1 MNNVNNQLNRM
12 KAMMTYGLKTESKNN
27 SYNSVEYQREGADGK
42 LYGIVREGTKF
53 YIKVSDKTKGAL
65 KEDFNYIGGF
75 RNRKDNEYTSY
86 ANALKQ
92 FDIKMISLKEAKGN
106 TKLMVESWNPEN
118 NEKLMVE
125 ATASMQREI
134 ARQRQIMGN
143 AATIFESRNNYS
155 VELMNEGC
163 EKVDKACKEIE
174 KGNLK
179 GEKKH
184 DCCGD
189 VTCNGGDPFTE
200 KAKDGEDSKGVQATQ
215 KTNIGKAKEPVTEG
229 EQVLGWNDNADYLDT
244 SHGTEVGDDAPFT
257 EGEGTEKDL
266 DNGTVAEGVAMH
278 TQGENQNSPAVG
290 TGEVGDDAPFD
301 EKAKNELQESGFFHN
316 PDVAD
321 DEQLPDT
328 PDEIVLDGEDVEDD
342 FELDGED
349 DFGADDFGGEEEE
362 EPFGDEELEADFE
375 SDLDEP
381 ALEGEGDVVTRAEFD
396 ELMAKLDAI
405 AEKLGVDVF
414 EDDNLYD
421 DESEGEESSEEDV
434 DFDGEEDFGDE
445 ESFEDEEDDFEV
457 YESRSYRKMM
467 MKEDKLDMF
476 GKHPAYQKEPM
487 ELPSNKHQEMP
498 DYYDMNDDSVEN
510 EKPYGQQIGDSAPFE
525 IDPQAIENA
534 IAESIKRILG
544 NKKKI

>member
-362 EPFGDEELEADFE
+362 PFGDEELEADFE

-381 ALEGEGDVVTRAEFD
+381 ALEGESDVVTRAEFD

>member
-1 MNNVNNQLNRM
+1 MSKINNQLDRM
-12 KAMMTYGLKTESKNN
+12 KAMMTYGLQNESKK
-27 SYNSVEYQREGADGK
+27 SVYDSVEYQREGADGK

-92 FDIKMISLKEAKGN
+92 FDLKMVSLKEAKGN

-155 VELMNEGC
+155 VEMMNEGC
-163 EKVDKACKEIE
+163 EKVDKACKAIE
-174 KGNLK
+174 KSNLK

-200 KAKDGEDSKGVQATQ
+200 KAKDGEDSEGVQTTQ
-215 KTNIGKAKEPVTEG
+215 KTNIGKAEKPVTES

-257 EGEGTEKDL
+257 EGEGTEKEL

-278 TQGENQNSPAVG
+278 AQGENQNSPAVG
-290 TGEVGDDAPFD
+290 VGEVGDDAPFT
-301 EKAKNELQESGFFHN
+301 EKADNELQEGFFHN
-316 PDVAD
+316 PELGD
-321 DEQLPDT
+321 DEQLDDT
-328 PDEIVLDGEDVEDD
+328 PEEVVLDGEDAEDEFDFEVEDD
-342 FELDGED
+342 LDGI
-349 DFGADDFGGEEEE
+349 DDFGGEEES
-362 EPFGDEELEADFE
+362 FGDEEVEADFE

-381 ALEGEGDVVTRAEFD
+381 AIESESDVVTRAEFD

-414 EDDNLYD
+414 EDGDLYD
-421 DESEGEESSEEDV
+421 SKSEGEESSEEDA
-434 DFDGEEDFGDE
+434 DDLGGEE
-445 ESFEDEEDDFEV
+445 ESFEDEEDEFEV
-457 YESRSYRKMM
+457 YESRNYRKMM

-487 ELPSNKHQEMP
+487 ELPSNDHKEMQ
-498 DYYDMNDDSVEN
+498 DYYDMNDESVEN
-510 EKPYGQQIGDSAPFE
+510 EQPYGQQIGDSAPFE
-525 IDPQAIENA
+525 IDPKAIENA

-544 NKKKI
+544 DKKKI

>member
-12 KAMMTYGLKTESKNN
+12 KAMMTYGLKTENKNS
-27 SYNSVEYQREGADGK
+27 SYNSIEYQREGADGK

-92 FDIKMISLKEAKGN
+92 FDLKMVSLKEAKGN

-155 VELMNEGC
+155 VEMMNEGC
-163 EKVDKACKEIE
+163 EKVDKACKAIE
-174 KGNLK
+174 KSNLK

-200 KAKDGEDSKGVQATQ
+200 KAKDGEDSEGVQTTQ
-215 KTNIGKAKEPVTEG
+215 KTNIGKAEKPVTES

-257 EGEGTEKDL
+257 EGEGTEKEL

-290 TGEVGDDAPFD
+290 VGEVGDDAPFT
-301 EKAKNELQESGFFHN
+301 EKADNELQEGFFHN
-316 PDVAD
+316 PELGD
-321 DEQLPDT
+321 DEQLDDT
-328 PDEIVLDGEDVEDD
+328 PEEVVLDGEDAEDEFDFEVEDD
-342 FELDGED
+342 LDGID
-349 DFGADDFGGEEEE
+349 D
-362 EPFGDEELEADFE
+362 FGDEEESFGDEEVEADFE

-381 ALEGEGDVVTRAEFD
+381 AIESESDVVTRAEFD

-414 EDDNLYD
+414 EDGDLYD
-421 DESEGEESSEEDV
+421 SKSEGEESSEEDA
-434 DFDGEEDFGDE
+434 DDLGGEE
-445 ESFEDEEDDFEV
+445 ESFEDEEDEFEV
-457 YESRSYRKMM
+457 YESRNYRKMM

-487 ELPSNKHQEMP
+487 ELPSNDHKEMQ
-498 DYYDMNDDSVEN
+498 DYYDMNDESVEN
-510 EKPYGQQIGDSAPFE
+510 EQPYGQQIGDSAPFE
-525 IDPQAIENA
+525 IDPKAIENA

-544 NKKKI
+544 DKKKI

>member
-1 MNNVNNQLNRM
+1 MNKINNQLDRM
-12 KAMMTYGLKTESKNN
+12 KAMMTYGLQTESKKD

-155 VELMNEGC
+155 VEMMNEGC

-184 DCCGD
+184 DSCGD

-200 KAKDGEDSKGVQATQ
+200 KAKDGEDSEGVQSTQ
-215 KTNIGKAKEPVTEG
+215 KTNIGKAQKPVTEG

-257 EGEGTEKDL
+257 EGEGTEKEL
-266 DNGTVAEGVAMH
+266 KNGTVEEGVAMH

-316 PDVAD
+316 PNVGD
-321 DEQLPDT
+321 DEQLQDT
-328 PDEIVLDGEDVEDD
+328 PEEIVLDDEDVEDD

-349 DFGADDFGGEEEE
+349 DFGGEE

-375 SDLDEP
+375 SELDEP
-381 ALEGEGDVVTRAEFD
+381 ALESESDVVTRAEFD

-414 EDDNLYD
+414 EDGDLYSD
-421 DESEGEESSEEDV
+421 SESEGEEN
-434 DFDGEEDFGDE
+434 GEEEPVEGGEE
-445 ESFEDEEDDFEV
+445 ESFEDEEDEFEV
-457 YESRSYRKMM
+457 YESRNYRKMM
-467 MKEDKLDMF
+467 MNEDKLDMF

-487 ELPSNKHQEMP
+487 ELPSNGHKEMP
-498 DYYDMNDDSVEN
+498 DYYDMNDESVEN
-510 EKPYGQQIGDSAPFE
+510 EQPYGQQIGDSAPFE
-525 IDPQAIENA
+525 IDPKAIENA

>member
-1 MNNVNNQLNRM
+1 MTKINNQLDRM
-12 KAMMTYGLKTESKNN
+12 KAMMTYGLQTESKNN
-27 SYNSVEYQREGADGK
+27 ASYNSVEYQREGADGK

-53 YIKVSDKTKGAL
+53 YIKVSDKTRGAL

-155 VELMNEGC
+155 VELMNESS
-163 EKVDKACKEIE
+163 EIE
-174 KGNLK
+174 KNNLK

-184 DCCGD
+184 DACGD

-200 KAKDGEDSKGVQATQ
+200 KAKDGEDTDGISTVQ
-215 KTNIGKAKEPVTEG
+215 KTNIGKASKPVTEG

-257 EGEGTEKDL
+257 EGEGTEKEL
-266 DNGTVAEGVAMH
+266 ENGTVAEGVALH

-290 TGEVGDDAPFD
+290 TSEVGDDAPFT
-301 EKAKNELQESGFFHN
+301 EKAENELQEDFDFG
-316 PDVAD
+316 A
-321 DEQLPDT
+321 
-328 PDEIVLDGEDVEDD
+328 EDD
-342 FELDGED
+342 FEVEGEEEP
-349 DFGADDFGGEEEE
+349 FGGEEEFGAEE
-362 EPFGDEELEADFE
+362 EPFGDELEGEADFE

-381 ALEGEGDVVTRAEFD
+381 EVEDEFD
-396 ELMAKLDAI
+396 SDVETRLSAIEDMLAKI
-405 AEKLGVDVF
+405 AEKIGVDAF
-414 EDDNLYD
+414 EDDELYS
-421 DESEGEESSEEDV
+421 DEEEGSEEE
-434 DFDGEEDFGDE
+434 FGAEEEGSEDFGGE

-457 YESRSYRKMM
+457 YESKNYRKMM
-467 MKEDKLDMF
+467 MSEDKLDYF

-487 ELPSNKHQEMP
+487 ELPSNDHKEMP
-498 DYYDMNDDSVEN
+498 DYYDMNDESVEN
-510 EKPYGQQIGDSAPFE
+510 EKPYGQEIGDSAPFE
-525 IDPQAIENA
+525 IDPKAIENA

>member
-362 EPFGDEELEADFE
+362 PFGDEELEADFE

-414 EDDNLYD
+414 EDDDLYD

>member
-1 MNNVNNQLNRM
+1 MSKINSQLDRM
-12 KAMMTYGLKTESKNN
+12 KAMMTYGLQNESKK
-27 SYNSVEYQREGADGK
+27 SVYDSVEYQREGADGK

-143 AATIFESRNNYS
+143 AATIFESKNTNYS
-155 VELMNEGC
+155 VNLINEA
-163 EKVDKACKEIE
+163 EKPQTGDATSA
-174 KGNLK
+174 
-179 GEKKH
+179 
-184 DCCGD
+184 CGD
-189 VTCNGGDPFTE
+189 PYTQAP
-200 KAKDGEDSKGVQATQ
+200 KDGEDSEGVKATQ
-215 KTNIGKAKEPVTEG
+215 NNNIGKPEEPKLGSTSKATAKKEAKVVKES

-257 EGEGTEKDL
+257 EGEGTEKEL
-266 DNGTVAEGVAMH
+266 KNGTVAEGVAMH

-290 TGEVGDDAPFD
+290 TGEIGDDAPFTD
-301 EKAKNELQESGFFHN
+301 KAKNELQECGVYTEAE
-316 PDVAD
+316 DVEGDEFGAED
-321 DEQLPDT
+321 DFEGDDL
-328 PDEIVLDGEDVEDD
+328 GVEDD
-342 FELDGED
+342 FGAEDDFGGEEDFEDEDLGAEEDFESGLEDEEPMESDTVSREEFNELMNLVQAIADKVGATSFDDDELYDDSEDMEGED
-349 DFGADDFGGEEEE
+349 DFGAEEDFEGDDFGAEDDFGGEE
-362 EPFGDEELEADFE
+362 DFE
-375 SDLDEP
+375 
-381 ALEGEGDVVTRAEFD
+381 G
-396 ELMAKLDAI
+396 
-405 AEKLGVDVF
+405 
-414 EDDNLYD
+414 
-421 DESEGEESSEEDV
+421 
-434 DFDGEEDFGDE
+434 
-445 ESFEDEEDDFEV
+445 EEDDFEV
-457 YESRSYRKMM
+457 YESRNYRKMM
-467 MKEDKLDMF
+467 MKEDKLDYF

-487 ELPSNKHQEMP
+487 ELPSNSHNEMP
-498 DYYDMNDDSVEN
+498 DYYDMNDDSVKN

>member
-1 MNNVNNQLNRM
+1 MSKINSQLDRM
-12 KAMMTYGLKTESKNN
+12 KAMMTYGLQTESKKD

-143 AATIFESRNNYS
+143 AATIFEGKKNYS

-163 EKVDKACKEIE
+163 DIE
-174 KGNLK
+174 KNNLK

-184 DCCGD
+184 DACGD

-200 KAKDGEDSKGVQATQ
+200 KAKDGEDTEGISSVQ
-215 KTNIGKAKEPVTEG
+215 KTNIGKASKPVTES

-257 EGEGTEKDL
+257 EGEGTEKEL
-266 DNGTVAEGVAMH
+266 NNGTVAEGVAMH
-278 TQGENQNSPAVG
+278 AQGENQNSPTVG
-290 TGEVGDDAPFD
+290 VGEVGDDAPFT
-301 EKAKNELQESGFFHN
+301 EKADNELQEGFFHN
-316 PDVAD
+316 DGLAD
-321 DEQLPDT
+321 DEQLGDT
-328 PDEIVLDGEDVEDD
+328 PEEVVLDGEDMEDD
-342 FELDGED
+342 FEIE
-349 DFGADDFGGEEEE
+349 GEEEPFGAEEEFGAE
-362 EPFGDEELEADFE
+362 EPFGDELEGEADFE

-381 ALEGEGDVVTRAEFD
+381 EVENEFD
-396 ELMAKLDAI
+396 SDVETRLSAIEDMLAKI
-405 AEKLGVDVF
+405 AEKIGVDAF
-414 EDDNLYD
+414 EDDELYSD
-421 DESEGEESSEEDV
+421 EEGESEEGEFDAEE
-434 DFDGEEDFGDE
+434 GSEDFGGE
-445 ESFEDEEDDFEV
+445 ESFEDDDEDDFEV
-457 YESRSYRKMM
+457 YESKNYRKMM
-467 MKEDKLDMF
+467 MKEDKMDYF

-487 ELPSNKHQEMP
+487 ELPSNSHKEMP
-498 DYYDMNDDSVEN
+498 DYYDMNDESVEG
-510 EKPYGQQIGDSAPFE
+510 EKPFGQEIGDSAPFE
-525 IDPQAIENA
+525 IDPKAIENA

>member
-1 MNNVNNQLNRM
+1 MSKINNQLDRM
-12 KAMMTYGLKTESKNN
+12 KAMMTYGLQTESKK
-27 SYNSVEYQREGADGK
+27 SVYDSVEYQREGADGK
-42 LYGIVREGTKF
+42 LYGIVREGTKI

-92 FDIKMISLKEAKGN
+92 FDLKMVSLKEAKGN

-143 AATIFESRNNYS
+143 AATIFESKKTDYS
-155 VELMNEGC
+155 VKLMNEGC
-163 EKVDKACKEIE
+163 EQVDKACKEIE

-200 KAKDGEDSKGVQATQ
+200 KAKDGEDSEGVQATQ
-215 KTNIGKAKEPVTEG
+215 KTNIGKAEKPVTES

-257 EGEGTEKDL
+257 EGEGTEKEL
-266 DNGTVAEGVAMH
+266 KNGTVEEGVAMH
-278 TQGENQNSPAVG
+278 TQGDNQNSPAVG

-321 DEQLPDT
+321 DEQLSDT
-328 PDEIVLDGEDVEDD
+328 PEEIVLDDEDVEDD

-349 DFGADDFGGEEEE
+349 DFDGEE

-381 ALEGEGDVVTRAEFD
+381 TEDEFGGDVEARLSAME
-396 ELMAKLDAI
+396 ELLNKI
-405 AEKLGVDVF
+405 AEKIGVDTF
-414 EDDNLYD
+414 EDDDLYD
-421 DESEGEESSEEDV
+421 DSEDDFESEEEPLEDE
-434 DFDGEEDFGDE
+434 DDFGDEE

-457 YESRSYRKMM
+457 YESVNYRKMM
-467 MKEDKLDMF
+467 MNEDKLDMF

-498 DYYDMNDDSVEN
+498 DYYDMNDESVEN
-510 EKPYGQQIGDSAPFE
+510 EQPYGQQIGDSAPFE
-525 IDPQAIENA
+525 IDPKAIENA

>member
-1 MNNVNNQLNRM
+1 MV
-12 KAMMTYGLKTESKNN
+12 
-27 SYNSVEYQREGADGK
+27 
-42 LYGIVREGTKF
+42 
-53 YIKVSDKTKGAL
+53 
-65 KEDFNYIGGF
+65 
-75 RNRKDNEYTSY
+75 
-86 ANALKQ
+86 
-92 FDIKMISLKEAKGN
+92 SLKEAKGN

-155 VELMNEGC
+155 VEMMNEGC
-163 EKVDKACKEIE
+163 EKVDKACKAIE
-174 KGNLK
+174 KSNLK

-200 KAKDGEDSKGVQATQ
+200 KAKDGEDSEGVQTTQ
-215 KTNIGKAKEPVTEG
+215 KTNIGKAEKPVTES

-257 EGEGTEKDL
+257 EGEGTEKEL

-290 TGEVGDDAPFD
+290 VGEVGDDAPFT
-301 EKAKNELQESGFFHN
+301 EKADNELQEGFFHN
-316 PDVAD
+316 PELGD
-321 DEQLPDT
+321 DEQLDDT
-328 PDEIVLDGEDVEDD
+328 PEEVVLDGEDAEDEFDFEVEDD
-342 FELDGED
+342 LDGID
-349 DFGADDFGGEEEE
+349 D
-362 EPFGDEELEADFE
+362 FGDEEESFGDEEVEADFE

-381 ALEGEGDVVTRAEFD
+381 AIESESDVVTRAEFD

-414 EDDNLYD
+414 EDGDLYD
-421 DESEGEESSEEDV
+421 SKSEGEESSEEDA
-434 DFDGEEDFGDE
+434 DDLGGEE
-445 ESFEDEEDDFEV
+445 ESFEDEEDEFEV
-457 YESRSYRKMM
+457 YESRNYRKMM

-487 ELPSNKHQEMP
+487 ELPSNDHKEMQ
-498 DYYDMNDDSVEN
+498 DYYDMNDESVEN
-510 EKPYGQQIGDSAPFE
+510 EQPYGQQIGDSAPFE
-525 IDPQAIENA
+525 IDPKAIENA

-544 NKKKI
+544 DKKKI

>member
-1 MNNVNNQLNRM
+1 MSKINSQLDRM
-12 KAMMTYGLKTESKNN
+12 KAMMTYGLQTESKKD

-143 AATIFESRNNYS
+143 AATIFEGKKNYS

-163 EKVDKACKEIE
+163 DIE
-174 KGNLK
+174 KNNLK

-184 DCCGD
+184 DACGD

-200 KAKDGEDSKGVQATQ
+200 KAKDGEDTEGISSVQ
-215 KTNIGKAKEPVTEG
+215 KTNIGKASKPVTES

-257 EGEGTEKDL
+257 E
-266 DNGTVAEGVAMH
+266 
-278 TQGENQNSPAVG
+278 
-290 TGEVGDDAPFD
+290 
-301 EKAKNELQESGFFHN
+301 KADNELQEGFFHN
-316 PDVAD
+316 DGLAD
-321 DEQLPDT
+321 DEQLGDT
-328 PDEIVLDGEDVEDD
+328 PEEVVLDGEDMEDD
-342 FELDGED
+342 FEIE
-349 DFGADDFGGEEEE
+349 GEEEPFGAEEEFGAE
-362 EPFGDEELEADFE
+362 EPFGDELEGEADFE

-381 ALEGEGDVVTRAEFD
+381 EVENEFD
-396 ELMAKLDAI
+396 SDVETRLSAIEDMLAKI
-405 AEKLGVDVF
+405 AEKIGVDAF
-414 EDDNLYD
+414 EDDELYSD
-421 DESEGEESSEEDV
+421 EEGESEEGEFDAEE
-434 DFDGEEDFGDE
+434 GSEDFGDE

-457 YESRSYRKMM
+457 YESKNYRKMM
-467 MKEDKLDMF
+467 MKEDKMDYF

-487 ELPSNKHQEMP
+487 ELPSNSHKEMP
-498 DYYDMNDDSVEN
+498 DYYDMNDESVEG
-510 EKPYGQQIGDSAPFE
+510 EKPFGQEIGDSAPFE
-525 IDPQAIENA
+525 IDPKAIENA

>member
-1 MNNVNNQLNRM
+1 MSKINSQLDRM
-12 KAMMTYGLKTESKNN
+12 KAMMTYGLQNESKK
-27 SYNSVEYQREGADGK
+27 SVYDSVEYQREGADGK

-143 AATIFESRNNYS
+143 AATIFESKNTNYS
-155 VELMNEGC
+155 VNLINEA
-163 EKVDKACKEIE
+163 EKPQTGDATSA
-174 KGNLK
+174 
-179 GEKKH
+179 
-184 DCCGD
+184 CGD
-189 VTCNGGDPFTE
+189 PYTQAP
-200 KAKDGEDSKGVQATQ
+200 KDGEDSEGVKATQ
-215 KTNIGKAKEPVTEG
+215 NNNIGKPEEPKLGSTSKATAKKEAKVVKES

-244 SHGTEVGDDAPFT
+244 SHGTEIGDDAPFT

-266 DNGTVAEGVAMH
+266 KNGTVAEGVAMH
-278 TQGENQNSPAVG
+278 TQGDNQNSPAVG
-290 TGEVGDDAPFD
+290 TGEIGDDAPFTD
-301 EKAKNELQESGFFHN
+301 KAKNELQEGCFN
-316 PDVAD
+316 
-321 DEQLPDT
+321 EG
-328 PDEIVLDGEDVEDD
+328 GEEPMDD
-342 FELDGED
+342 FESED
-349 DFGADDFGGEEEE
+349 EFSFEE
-362 EPFGDEELEADFE
+362 EPFGSEEDFEGEESFEEPIEGEVDFE
-375 SDLDEP
+375 SELGEEPVEDEFSGDLESRIS
-381 ALEGEGDVVTRAEFD
+381 AME
-396 ELMAKLDAI
+396 ELLNKI
-405 AEKLGVDVF
+405 AEKIGVDTF

-421 DESEGEESSEEDV
+421 DSEESGDEEEPV
-434 DFDGEEDFGDE
+434 DGEFGTEDDFGGEEDLEGE
-445 ESFEDEEDDFEV
+445 EEDDFEV
-457 YESRSYRKMM
+457 YESRNYRKMM
-467 MKEDKLDMF
+467 MKEDKLDYF

-487 ELPSNKHQEMP
+487 ELPSNSHNEMP
-498 DYYDMNDDSVEN
+498 DYYDMNDDSVKN

>member
-1 MNNVNNQLNRM
+1 MSKFNSQLDRM
-12 KAMMTYGLKTESKNN
+12 KSMMTYGLQESKKNT

-75 RNRKDNEYTSY
+75 RNRKDNEYSSY

-118 NEKLMVE
+118 NERMMVE

-155 VELMNEGC
+155 VELMKEGQD
-163 EKVDKACKEIE
+163 KVDAACKEIE
-174 KGNLK
+174 KKNIK
-179 GEKKH
+179 GEKH

-200 KAKDGEDSKGVQATQ
+200 KAKDGEDSEGVQATQ
-215 KTNIGKAKEPVTEG
+215 KTNIGKAQKPVTEG
-229 EQVLGWNDNADYLDT
+229 EQVLGWNNNADYLDT

-266 DNGTVAEGVAMH
+266 NNGTVAEGVAMH
-278 TQGENQNSPAVG
+278 TQGDNQNSPAVG
-290 TGEVGDDAPFD
+290 TGEIGDDAPFD
-301 EKAKNELQESGFFHN
+301 EKAKNELQEGCFN
-316 PDVAD
+316 
-321 DEQLPDT
+321 EG
-328 PDEIVLDGEDVEDD
+328 GEEP
-342 FELDGED
+342 LD
-349 DFGADDFGGEEEE
+349 DFGAEDEFDIEGGEEEPFGAEEDFGGEEDTFG
-362 EPFGDEELEADFE
+362 EPIEGEVDFE
-375 SDLDEP
+375 SELGEEPVEDEF
-381 ALEGEGDVVTRAEFD
+381 GGDIEARISAME
-396 ELMAKLDAI
+396 ELLNKI
-405 AEKLGVDVF
+405 AEKIGVDTF

-421 DESEGEESSEEDV
+421 DAEGESEEGGEES
-434 DFDGEEDFGDE
+434 FGEEPVEDEFGGEE
-445 ESFEDEEDDFEV
+445 ESFGGEEEPEVEEEQVRYFE
-457 YESRSYRKMM
+457 SKNYRKLM
-467 MKEDKLDMF
+467 MKEDKLDYF

-510 EKPYGQQIGDSAPFE
+510 EKPYGQEIGDSAPFE

>member
-12 KAMMTYGLKTESKNN
+12 KAMMTYGLKTENKNS

-92 FDIKMISLKEAKGN
+92 FDLKMVSLKEAKGN

-155 VELMNEGC
+155 VEMMNEGC
-163 EKVDKACKEIE
+163 EKVDKACKAIE
-174 KGNLK
+174 KSNLK

-200 KAKDGEDSKGVQATQ
+200 KAKDGEDSEGVQTTQ
-215 KTNIGKAKEPVTEG
+215 KTNIGKAEKPVTES

-257 EGEGTEKDL
+257 EGEGTEKEL

-290 TGEVGDDAPFD
+290 VGEVGDDAPFT
-301 EKAKNELQESGFFHN
+301 EKADNELQEGFFHN
-316 PDVAD
+316 PELGD
-321 DEQLPDT
+321 DEQLDDT
-328 PDEIVLDGEDVEDD
+328 PEEVVLDGEDAEDEFDFEVEDD
-342 FELDGED
+342 LDGID
-349 DFGADDFGGEEEE
+349 D
-362 EPFGDEELEADFE
+362 FGDEEESFGDEEVEADFE

-381 ALEGEGDVVTRAEFD
+381 AIESESDVVTRAEFD

-414 EDDNLYD
+414 EDGDLYD
-421 DESEGEESSEEDV
+421 SKSEGEESSEEDA
-434 DFDGEEDFGDE
+434 DDLGGEE
-445 ESFEDEEDDFEV
+445 ESFEDEEDEFEV
-457 YESRSYRKMM
+457 YESRNYRKMM

-487 ELPSNKHQEMP
+487 ELPSNDHKEMQ
-498 DYYDMNDDSVEN
+498 DYYDMNDESVEN
-510 EKPYGQQIGDSAPFE
+510 EQPYGQQIGDSAPFE
-525 IDPQAIENA
+525 IDPKAIENA

>member
-1 MNNVNNQLNRM
+1 MNKINNQLDRM
-12 KAMMTYGLKTESKNN
+12 KAMMTYGLQTESKKD

-92 FDIKMISLKEAKGN
+92 FDLKMVSLKEAKGN

-155 VELMNEGC
+155 VEMMNEGC
-163 EKVDKACKEIE
+163 EKVDKACKAIE
-174 KGNLK
+174 KSNLK

-200 KAKDGEDSKGVQATQ
+200 KAKDGEDSEGVQTTQ
-215 KTNIGKAKEPVTEG
+215 KTNIGKAEKPVTES

-257 EGEGTEKDL
+257 EGEGTEKEL

-290 TGEVGDDAPFD
+290 VGEVGDDAPFT
-301 EKAKNELQESGFFHN
+301 EKADNELQEGFFHN
-316 PDVAD
+316 PELGD
-321 DEQLPDT
+321 DEQLDDT
-328 PDEIVLDGEDVEDD
+328 PEEVVLDGEDAEDEFDFEVEDD
-342 FELDGED
+342 LDGID
-349 DFGADDFGGEEEE
+349 D
-362 EPFGDEELEADFE
+362 FGDEEESFGDEEVEADFE

-381 ALEGEGDVVTRAEFD
+381 AIESESDVVTRAEFD

-414 EDDNLYD
+414 EDGDLYD
-421 DESEGEESSEEDV
+421 SKSEGEESSEEDA
-434 DFDGEEDFGDE
+434 DDLGGEE
-445 ESFEDEEDDFEV
+445 ESFEDEEDEFEV
-457 YESRSYRKMM
+457 YESRNYRKMM

-487 ELPSNKHQEMP
+487 ELPSNDHKEMQ
-498 DYYDMNDDSVEN
+498 DYYDMNDESVEN
-510 EKPYGQQIGDSAPFE
+510 EQPYGQQIGDSAPFE
-525 IDPQAIENA
+525 IDPKAIENA

>member
-1 MNNVNNQLNRM
+1 MSKINSQLDRM
-12 KAMMTYGLKTESKNN
+12 KAMMTYGLQTESKKD

-143 AATIFESRNNYS
+143 AATIFEGKKNYS

-163 EKVDKACKEIE
+163 DIE
-174 KGNLK
+174 KNNLK

-184 DCCGD
+184 DACGD

-200 KAKDGEDSKGVQATQ
+200 KAKDGEDTEGISSVQ
-215 KTNIGKAKEPVTEG
+215 KTNIGKASKPVTES

-257 EGEGTEKDL
+257 EGEGTEKEL
-266 DNGTVAEGVAMH
+266 NNGTVAEGVAMH
-278 TQGENQNSPAVG
+278 AQGENQNSPAVG
-290 TGEVGDDAPFD
+290 VGEVGDDAPFT
-301 EKAKNELQESGFFHN
+301 EKADNELQEGFFHN
-316 PDVAD
+316 DGLAD
-321 DEQLPDT
+321 DEQLGDT
-328 PDEIVLDGEDVEDD
+328 PEEVVLDGEDMEDD
-342 FELDGED
+342 FEIE
-349 DFGADDFGGEEEE
+349 GEEEPFGAEEEFGAE
-362 EPFGDEELEADFE
+362 EPFGDELEGEADFE

-381 ALEGEGDVVTRAEFD
+381 EVENEFD
-396 ELMAKLDAI
+396 SDVETRLSAIEDMLAKI
-405 AEKLGVDVF
+405 AEKIGVDAF
-414 EDDNLYD
+414 EDDELYSD
-421 DESEGEESSEEDV
+421 EEGESEEGEFDAEE
-434 DFDGEEDFGDE
+434 GSEDFGGE
-445 ESFEDEEDDFEV
+445 ESFEDDDEDDFEV
-457 YESRSYRKMM
+457 YESKNYRKMM
-467 MKEDKLDMF
+467 MKEDKMDYF

-487 ELPSNKHQEMP
+487 ELPSNSHKEMP
-498 DYYDMNDDSVEN
+498 DYYDMNDESVEG
-510 EKPYGQQIGDSAPFE
+510 EKPFGQEIGDSAPFE
-525 IDPQAIENA
+525 IDPKAIENA

>member
-12 KAMMTYGLKTESKNN
+12 KAMMTYGLKTENKNS

-92 FDIKMISLKEAKGN
+92 FDLKMVSLKEAKGN

-155 VELMNEGC
+155 VEMMNEGC
-163 EKVDKACKEIE
+163 EKVDKACKAIE
-174 KGNLK
+174 KSNLK

-200 KAKDGEDSKGVQATQ
+200 KAKDGEDSEGVQSTQ
-215 KTNIGKAKEPVTEG
+215 KTNIGKAEKPVTES

-257 EGEGTEKDL
+257 EGEGTEKEL

-290 TGEVGDDAPFD
+290 VGEVGDDAPFT
-301 EKAKNELQESGFFHN
+301 EKADNELQEGFFHN
-316 PDVAD
+316 PELGD
-321 DEQLPDT
+321 DEQLDDT
-328 PDEIVLDGEDVEDD
+328 PEEVVLDGEDAEDEFDFEVEDD
-342 FELDGED
+342 LDGI
-349 DFGADDFGGEEEE
+349 DDFGGEEES
-362 EPFGDEELEADFE
+362 FGDEEVEADFE
-375 SDLDEP
+375 SDLDKP
-381 ALEGEGDVVTRAEFD
+381 AIESESDVVTRAEFD

-414 EDDNLYD
+414 EDGDLYD
-421 DESEGEESSEEDV
+421 SKSEGEESSEEDA
-434 DFDGEEDFGDE
+434 DDFGGEE
-445 ESFEDEEDDFEV
+445 ESFEDEEDEFEV
-457 YESRSYRKMM
+457 YESRNYRKMM

-487 ELPSNKHQEMP
+487 ELPSNDHKEMQ
-498 DYYDMNDDSVEN
+498 DYYDMNDESVEN
-510 EKPYGQQIGDSAPFE
+510 EQPYGQQIGDSAPFE
-525 IDPQAIENA
+525 IDPKAIENA

>member
-1 MNNVNNQLNRM
+1 MSKINSQLDRM
-12 KAMMTYGLKTESKNN
+12 KAMMTYGLQNESKK
-27 SYNSVEYQREGADGK
+27 SVYDSVEYQREGADGK

-143 AATIFESRNNYS
+143 AATIFESKNTNYS
-155 VELMNEGC
+155 VNLINEA
-163 EKVDKACKEIE
+163 EKPQTGDATSA
-174 KGNLK
+174 
-179 GEKKH
+179 
-184 DCCGD
+184 CGD
-189 VTCNGGDPFTE
+189 PYTQAP
-200 KAKDGEDSKGVQATQ
+200 KDGEDSEGVKATQ
-215 KTNIGKAKEPVTEG
+215 NNNIGKPEEPKLGSTSKATAKKEAKVVKES

-257 EGEGTEKDL
+257 EGEGTEKEL
-266 DNGTVAEGVAMH
+266 KNGTVAEGVAMH

-290 TGEVGDDAPFD
+290 TGEIGDDAPFTD
-301 EKAKNELQESGFFHN
+301 KAKNELQECG
-316 PDVAD
+316 VYTEA
-321 DEQLPDT
+321 
-328 PDEIVLDGEDVEDD
+328 EDVEGDEFGAEED
-342 FELDGED
+342 FEGEDFGAEEDFESGLEDEEPMESDTVSREEFNELMNLVQAIADKVGATSFDDDELYNDSEDMEGED
-349 DFGADDFGGEEEE
+349 DFGAEEDFEGDDFGAEDDFGGEE
-362 EPFGDEELEADFE
+362 DFE
-375 SDLDEP
+375 
-381 ALEGEGDVVTRAEFD
+381 G
-396 ELMAKLDAI
+396 
-405 AEKLGVDVF
+405 
-414 EDDNLYD
+414 
-421 DESEGEESSEEDV
+421 
-434 DFDGEEDFGDE
+434 
-445 ESFEDEEDDFEV
+445 EEDDFEV
-457 YESRSYRKMM
+457 YESRNYRKMM
-467 MKEDKLDMF
+467 MKEDKLDYF

-487 ELPSNKHQEMP
+487 ELPSNSHNEMP
-498 DYYDMNDDSVEN
+498 DYYDMNDDSVKN

>member
-1 MNNVNNQLNRM
+1 MSKINSQLDRM
-12 KAMMTYGLKTESKNN
+12 KAMMTYGLQTESKKD

-143 AATIFESRNNYS
+143 AATIFEGKKNYS

-163 EKVDKACKEIE
+163 DIE
-174 KGNLK
+174 KNNLK

-184 DCCGD
+184 DACGD

-200 KAKDGEDSKGVQATQ
+200 KAKDGEDTEGISSVQ
-215 KTNIGKAKEPVTEG
+215 KTNIGKASKPVTES

-257 EGEGTEKDL
+257 EGEGTEKEL
-266 DNGTVAEGVAMH
+266 NNGTVAEGVAMH
-278 TQGENQNSPAVG
+278 AQGENQNSPAVG
-290 TGEVGDDAPFD
+290 VGEVGDDAPFT
-301 EKAKNELQESGFFHN
+301 EKADNELQEGFFHN
-316 PDVAD
+316 DGLAD
-321 DEQLPDT
+321 DEQLGDT
-328 PDEIVLDGEDVEDD
+328 PEEVVLDGEDMEDD
-342 FELDGED
+342 FEIE
-349 DFGADDFGGEEEE
+349 GEEEPFGAEEEFGAE
-362 EPFGDEELEADFE
+362 EPFGDELEGEADFE

-381 ALEGEGDVVTRAEFD
+381 EVENEFD
-396 ELMAKLDAI
+396 SDVETRLSAIEDMLAKI
-405 AEKLGVDVF
+405 AEKIGVDAF
-414 EDDNLYD
+414 EDDELYSD
-421 DESEGEESSEEDV
+421 EEGESEEGEFDAEE
-434 DFDGEEDFGDE
+434 GSEDFGDE

-457 YESRSYRKMM
+457 YESKNYRKMM
-467 MKEDKLDMF
+467 MKEDKMDYF

-487 ELPSNKHQEMP
+487 ELPSNSHKEMP
-498 DYYDMNDDSVEN
+498 DYYDMNDESVEG
-510 EKPYGQQIGDSAPFE
+510 EKPFGQEIGDSAPFE
-525 IDPQAIENA
+525 IDPKAIENA

>member
-362 EPFGDEELEADFE
+362 PFGDEELEADFE

-421 DESEGEESSEEDV
+421 DESEGEESSEEDI

>member
-362 EPFGDEELEADFE
+362 PFGDEELEADFE